1 MLNARHLIISG
12 EIEGIDDIKWQ
23 TVRGRDGRVFPF
35 IPQYVG
41 QVTSD
46 YAPIY
51 RKIADFNS
59 VALYE
64 NLLALPRAYTV
75 RRLMALETVEKVRH
89 SLVFFDMLPWYE
101 AAVSEEDLR
110 EIGSSSFSRG
120 SVSITKDLA
129 DEVTITANFGGK
141 GFVVLADQFY
151 PGWKAY
157 IDGSPSKIY
166 KTNSVLRGVVVPG
179 GNHVIEFKYVP
190 LHLYAAMAFSTVLL
204 AFMLFALIRKTKV
217 AQDKA

>member
-1 MLNARHLIISG
+1 
-12 EIEGIDDIKWQ
+12 
-23 TVRGRDGRVFPF
+23 
-35 IPQYVG
+35 
-41 QVTSD
+41 
-46 YAPIY
+46 
-51 RKIADFNS
+51 
-59 VALYE
+59 
-64 NLLALPRAYTV
+64 
-75 RRLMALETVEKVRH
+75 MALETVEKVRH

-120 SVSITKDLA
+120 SVSITKDLP
-129 DEVTITANFGGK
+129 DEVTITANFDGK

-179 GNHVIEFKYVP
+179 GNHMVEFKYVP
-190 LHLYAAMAFSTVLL
+190 LHIYATMAFSAGLL
-204 AFMLFALIRKTKV
+204 AFMLFALVRKAKV
-217 AQDKA
+217 APDKAVDAGL